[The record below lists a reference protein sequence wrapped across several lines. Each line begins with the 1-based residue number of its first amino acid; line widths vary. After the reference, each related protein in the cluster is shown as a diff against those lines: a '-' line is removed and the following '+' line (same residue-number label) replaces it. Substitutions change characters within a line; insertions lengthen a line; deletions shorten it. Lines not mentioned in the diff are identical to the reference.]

1 MPALLLVGAL
11 DLSLLYHCEK
21 VALFKYYA
29 KPAAYDEQLVRRPPA
44 SCRSRTARTHRPRLA
59 RQAVLSS
66 SLLNYA
72 APLHLLGAVAMYSD
86 SGLFADWTIT
96 AAAYAKTRERALNVT
111 EVVGGSTGVL
121 DDVSDALALRHVVPV
136 VLMMLVVIAVL
147 PSGPHVC
154 ARGLH

>member
-1 MPALLLVGAL
+1 MLPTSKLLS
-11 DLSLLYHCEK
+11 DLRSLRKLTDR
-21 VALFKYYA
+21 VL
-29 KPAAYDEQLVRRPPA
+29 
-44 SCRSRTARTHRPRLA
+44 

-147 PSGPHVC
+147 PSGPFLRTRVALTC
-154 ARGLH
+154 ARCWLR